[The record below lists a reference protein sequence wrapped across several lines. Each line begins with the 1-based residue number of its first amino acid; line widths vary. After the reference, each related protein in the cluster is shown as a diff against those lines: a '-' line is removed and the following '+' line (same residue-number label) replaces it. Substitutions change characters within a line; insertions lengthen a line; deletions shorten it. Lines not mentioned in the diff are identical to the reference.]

1 MGRSSPSLVPD
12 FSKWRSAILA
22 RQAGVGQKRTDEKID
37 NWLCRGSELTSSTQK
52 YFDALL
58 RTAIAEVRAKNIS
71 VFTFGFYH
79 DHESGAVSVCVDT
92 EENSVRSVQ
101 SMNKYNLRYFLKAVA
116 EGNLQHASLWQAN
129 VGRSLSLGDFAMVN
143 VSRADVEES
152 VIDERFYIS
161 MVQALVAV
169 QDEIT
174 TLSSNPERLLLACS
188 SENSDVGYVWSLQ
201 G

>member
-1 MGRSSPSLVPD
+1 MTSRT
-12 FSKWRSAILA
+12 
-22 RQAGVGQKRTDEKID
+22 QA
-37 NWLCRGSELTSSTQK
+37 
-52 YFDALL
+52 YFDAVLKA
-58 RTAIAEVRAKNIS
+58 AIEEVKSKNIS
-71 VFTFGFYH
+71 VFTFAFYH
-79 DHESGAVSVCVDT
+79 DHESDAVSVCVDT
-92 EENSVRSVQ
+92 EENSVKSVQ

-143 VSRADVEES
+143 VARADIEES
-152 VIDERFYIS
+152 VIDERFHLL

-169 QDEIT
+169 QDEIA

-188 SENSDVGYVWSLQ
+188 SENSEVGYVWALP